1 MQRMKDERGAVGVV
15 VAILMVPLLGFAAIA
30 VDAAA
35 LWTQRLQL
43 QAGADAGAL
52 AIAHDCARGATL
64 CGTPLSTAQQLA
76 NGNVNLSPATAT
88 VSALSS
94 SQVTVSNSGVRDY
107 WFAPVLGYESSTIV
121 AQATATWG
129 APTGGT
135 AVLPLTF
142 SYCEFLAQ
150 TGGLLTGGLVPSSIT
165 QRTIYFTKSSGVAG
179 CTGPSNNVVPGGF
192 GWLTVNSGTCNTTSA
207 IAGVFPS
214 DPGNSVPSSCSTGS
228 FAALQNKT
236 VLLPIFDQA
245 YSSGSNAS
253 YRVYGYAAFQIT
265 GYHFGGQ
272 YSWNAPCSGNGRCI
286 QGYFTRYVDDAET
299 FDFGSTAPNLGA
311 SLVKLTN

>member
-1 MQRMKDERGAVGVV
+1 MQRVKDERGAVGVV

-52 AIAHDCARGATL
+52 AIAQDCARSAIL
-64 CGTPLSTAQQLA
+64 CGIPLSTAQQLA
-76 NGNVNLSPATAT
+76 NGNVNLSAATAT

-107 WFAPVLGYESSTIV
+107 WFAPVLGYDSTTIV

-150 TGGLLTGGLVPSSIT
+150 TGGLLPSTIT
-165 QRTIYFTKSSGVAG
+165 QRTIYFTKSSGIVG

-192 GWLTVNSGTCNTTSA
+192 GWLNVTSGTCNTASTVS
-207 IAGVFPS
+207 GTVYS
-214 DPGNSVPSSCSTGS
+214 DTGNSVPSSCSTGS

-245 YSSGSNAS
+245 FGTGNSAS
-253 YRVYGYAAFQIT
+253 YHVYGYAAFQIT

-272 YSWNAPCSGNGRCI
+272 YSWNAPCSGNDRCI
-286 QGYFTRYVDDAET
+286 RGYFTRYVDDAET
-299 FDFGSTAPNLGA
+299 FDFGATAPNLGA